1 MQIPILTILILLFVV
16 VFTYRIKKTNND
28 QDALME
34 QFRENELKA
43 NSTRKQDISNL
54 SYITIPSD
62 LFPWDI
68 HSDVE
73 NSLASLKNV
82 KMLNLTGI
90 TNTELKLKYGV
101 PNLEELT
108 ACDDAFTEFIR
119 LLPLYARELCESG
132 RPELAQAALEFG
144 IENKADSKQVY
155 TSLAKIYKA
164 SGNTDGIKKLIDS
177 AQELDSLMKTP
188 IINSLEYILND
199 NNPEDEM
206 PDSL

>member
-1 MQIPILTILILLFVV
+1 MQIPILTILILLFVG
-16 VFTYRIKKTNND
+16 VFTYRIRKTNND
-28 QDALME
+28 QDELIE

-73 NSLASLKNV
+73 NSLASLKKV

-101 PNLEELT
+101 SNLEELA
-108 ACDDAFTEFIR
+108 ACDDAFTEFVR
-119 LLPLYARELCESG
+119 LLPMYARELCESG
-132 RPELAQAALEFG
+132 RPEIAQAALEFG
-144 IENKADSKQVY
+144 IEHKADSKQIF
-155 TSLAKIYKA
+155 TDLANMYREA
-164 SGNTDGIKKLIDS
+164 GNTDGINHLIQI
-177 AQELDSLMKTP
+177 AQEINSLMREP
-188 IINSLEYILND
+188 IINSLEDILNG
-199 NNPEDEM
+199 NNPEDEK

>member
-1 MQIPILTILILLFVV
+1 M
-16 VFTYRIKKTNND
+16 
-28 QDALME
+28 
-34 QFRENELKA
+34 
-43 NSTRKQDISNL
+43 
-54 SYITIPSD
+54 
-62 LFPWDI
+62 FPWDI

-144 IENKADSKQVY
+144 IEHKADSKLIF
-155 TSLAKIYKA
+155 TDLAKMYKA
-164 SGNTDGIKKLIDS
+164 SGNASGINKLIDS

-188 IINSLEYILND
+188 IINALEDILND